1 MYVKNVKLEQFEELY
16 NFVEYPEEMC
26 CSTQHGVKGEGHDS
40 IIFEMEDSLKYN
52 PFLPMYQCMKFLSSI
67 DSFSLDYLL
76 NRYNEIQK
84 YWEKHP
90 FNTMI
95 EAMKCHADN
104 SDSDLFYKSVLEE
117 ISQKRNYEKKTD
129 EEIKNECREYVIGLM
144 TAFRIFYVGC
154 SRAKKN
160 LRIVMSQ
167 EKLEKLD
174 IKDSVKTKFI
184 QLGFKVI
191 QDE

>member
-1 MYVKNVKLEQFEELY
+1 MKRKL
-16 NFVEYPEEMC
+16 
-26 CSTQHGVKGEGHDS
+26 
-40 IIFEMEDSLKYN
+40 
-52 PFLPMYQCMKFLSSI
+52 
-67 DSFSLDYLL
+67 
-76 NRYNEIQK
+76 
-84 YWEKHP
+84 
-90 FNTMI
+90 
-95 EAMKCHADN
+95 
-104 SDSDLFYKSVLEE
+104 
-117 ISQKRNYEKKTD
+117 
-129 EEIKNECREYVIGLM
+129 IKNECREYVIGLM